1 MPIDKE
7 EFEKV
12 SKSLEKE
19 IISFL
24 NKHKEKAF
32 TSDEIMKSTNF
43 KADFDLPETTK
54 ISTFVV
60 ANFVA
65 VLHDLVRKGKI
76 ERKVVNNRMYFIARA
91 FLRKSV

>member
-1 MPIDKE
+1 MPIARE

-12 SKSLEKE
+12 SKSLEEE
-19 IISFL
+19 ITSFL

-32 TSDEIMKSTNF
+32 TSDEIMGSTSFQAN
-43 KADFDLPETTK
+43 FDLPTTTK

-65 VLHDLVRKGKI
+65 VLHDLVREGKI
-76 ERKVVNNRMYFIARA
+76 ERKVVNNRMYFTAPA
-91 FLRKSV
+91 SYHY